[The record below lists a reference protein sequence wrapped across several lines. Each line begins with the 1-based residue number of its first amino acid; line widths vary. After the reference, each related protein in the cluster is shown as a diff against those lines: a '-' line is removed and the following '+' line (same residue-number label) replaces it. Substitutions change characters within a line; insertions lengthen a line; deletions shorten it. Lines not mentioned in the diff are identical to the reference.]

1 MNSTSHTALDPLQQ
15 RLMQKRSLI
24 TKMSRDQFEQYV
36 SSKDKFVEISKRLG
50 VDQNS
55 VKKDKDIK
63 KKEESSPD
71 ARTD

>member
-1 MNSTSHTALDPLQQ
+1 
-15 RLMQKRSLI
+15 MQKRSLI